1 MMGRHMD
8 KLLHYARRG
17 LLVLSGLGLV
27 LALAEGLAG
36 LAGTSL
42 IGHEYS
48 AGRLLEI
55 ATMLMV
61 FVIGLQL
68 RRLRL

>member
-1 MMGRHMD
+1 MSPKD
-8 KLLHYARRG
+8 VA
-17 LLVLSGLGLV
+17 
-27 LALAEGLAG
+27 ALAEGLAG
-36 LAGTSL
+36 LAGRSL

-48 AGRLLEI
+48 AGRVLEI

-68 RRLRL
+68 RKLRH

>member
-1 MMGRHMD
+1 ME
-8 KLLHYARRG
+8 KLLLYAYRG
-17 LLVLSGLGLV
+17 LFVLAGLGVALS
-27 LALAEGLAG
+27 LAEGAAG
-36 LAGTSL
+36 LAGRSL

-55 ATMLMV
+55 SALLMV

-68 RRLRL
+68 RHLRR

>member
-1 MMGRHMD
+1 MD
-8 KLLHYARRG
+8 KMLHYAYRG
-17 LLVLSGLGLV
+17 LFLLAGLGVV
-27 LALAEGLAG
+27 LALAEGIAG
-36 LAGTSL
+36 LAGRSL

-48 AGRLLEI
+48 AGRVLEI

-68 RRLRL
+68 RKLRQ

>member
-1 MMGRHMD
+1 ME
-8 KLLHYARRG
+8 KLLDHARRG
-17 LLVLSGLGLV
+17 LAVLSALGLA

-36 LAGTSL
+36 LAGRSI

-55 ATMLMV
+55 AAMLMV

-68 RRLRL
+68 RKTAR

>member
-1 MMGRHMD
+1 MD
-8 KLLHYARRG
+8 KMLHYAYRG
-17 LLVLSGLGLV
+17 LFLLAVLCLV

-36 LAGTSL
+36 LAGRSL
-42 IGHEYS
+42 FGHEYS
-48 AGRLLEI
+48 AGRVLEI

-68 RRLRL
+68 RKLRH

>member
-1 MMGRHMD
+1 MD

-17 LLVLSGLGLV
+17 LFVLSGLGLV

-36 LAGTSL
+36 LAGTWL

-61 FVIGLQL
+61 FSDRVAAASAPPLNEG
-68 RRLRL
+68 